1 MGKRRKKASKRSSLQ
16 VVTLCISTALVLIL
30 VGLVVLSVLSARNL
44 SKVVK
49 ENLTVTL
56 VLSEEIT
63 EPEVAQMK
71 KSLEGKRYVQ
81 HVKYISTEQV
91 LAEETK
97 ALGYDP
103 TEFVGVNFYTA
114 SLELNLKSDYA
125 NRDSMKWI
133 GAELKKHQKVK
144 EVDFQ
149 QDLMDQVNDN
159 IGKEDIY
166 ISHWKDSTWSKA
178 KPLQDLCTADK
189 NEAPL
194 ALSADGTKM
203 ILFINGNLFLSTK
216 NAEGWTTPQKMS
228 DKINISEWQAD
239 AMITSDGKALL
250 FAAKK
255 QGEYED
261 AMSINIFVSLMDEQ
275 GEWSEPIDLG
285 PTINT
290 GSTDRSPFLHPDMKT
305 LYFSTNGRPTVGSL
319 DVYMS
324 TRLRDDSWT
333 EWSEPVSLGDEINT
347 VGADCWY
354 KISTDGT
361 LAYFAQEG
369 SSDMYD
375 LYSVLLPEHLRPT
388 PVATISGKLT
398 DSKGKPVATV
408 MRWENLE
415 TQEQVGVS
423 QTDPTD
429 GSFFIVLPEGKN
441 YGYYIDDTTHFPIA
455 NNIDL
460 RDKHEAVHIEN
471 NITVTSFEQMIEE
484 QIPMPLNNLFFA
496 TNRKRYWNGW

>member
-1 MGKRRKKASKRSSLQ
+1 MLRRTIYSI
-16 VVTLCISTALVLIL
+16 LCLVLM
-30 VGLVVLSVLSARNL
+30 GMSGWA
-44 SKVVK
+44 
-49 ENLTVTL
+49 ETTVTRL
-56 VLSEEIT
+56 PGTINTVAGSEYVPVIS
-63 EPEVAQMK
+63 AD
-71 KSLEGKRYVQ
+71 GKTLLFCGQFR
-81 HVKYISTEQV
+81 
-91 LAEETK
+91 
-97 ALGYDP
+97 
-103 TEFVGVNFYTA
+103 
-114 SLELNLKSDYA
+114 
-125 NRDSMKWI
+125 
-133 GAELKKHQKVK
+133 
-144 EVDFQ
+144 
-149 QDLMDQVNDN
+149 NDN

-216 NAEGWTTPQKMS
+216 NADGWTTPQKMS

-496 TNRKRYWNGW
+496 TNEYRLQPASINELERVVAILKAHPYHVEIGGHTDDVGSDAANQKLSEQRAKAVLEWLVAHGIAQEQVSAKGYGESRPVVSNATEEGRSKNRRVEIRFTK

>member
-81 HVKYISTEQV
+81 HVKYISKEQV

-159 IGKEDIY
+159 IGKASIVLIVLAVLLSIISFSLINNHVRLGVYASRFNIHTMKLVGASWGFIRRPFIWRAIAIGLVAAIIAILVLGGGVYAWYTKSPDIL
-166 ISHWKDSTWSKA
+166 IVMTWEVLA
-178 KPLQDLCTADK
+178 ITA
-189 NEAPL
+189 
-194 ALSADGTKM
+194 GV
-203 ILFINGNLFLSTK
+203 I
-216 NAEGWTTPQKMS
+216 
-228 DKINISEWQAD
+228 
-239 AMITSDGKALL
+239 LL
-250 FAAKK
+250 F
-255 QGEYED
+255 GLIITTFCSY
-261 AMSINIFVSLMDEQ
+261 VSV
-275 GEWSEPIDLG
+275 
-285 PTINT
+285 NK
-290 GSTDRSPFLHPDMKT
+290 FLRMKA
-305 LYFSTNGRPTVGSL
+305 G
-319 DVYMS
+319 
-324 TRLRDDSWT
+324 
-333 EWSEPVSLGDEINT
+333 
-347 VGADCWY
+347 
-354 KISTDGT
+354 
-361 LAYFAQEG
+361 
-369 SSDMYD
+369 D
-375 LYSVLLPEHLRPT
+375 LYKV
-388 PVATISGKLT
+388 
-398 DSKGKPVATV
+398 
-408 MRWENLE
+408 
-415 TQEQVGVS
+415 
-423 QTDPTD
+423 
-429 GSFFIVLPEGKN
+429 
-441 YGYYIDDTTHFPIA
+441 
-455 NNIDL
+455 
-460 RDKHEAVHIEN
+460 
-471 NITVTSFEQMIEE
+471 
-484 QIPMPLNNLFFA
+484 
-496 TNRKRYWNGW
+496 